1 MKIVTLGH
9 SGVGKTTY
17 MTSLYL
23 AMQDGFEGFYL
34 RALDNAHHRELMEL
48 GRQITINQYPPATAK
63 RSIYRFML
71 QYQQADV
78 LDFTWAD
85 YRGGAID
92 QASSDQ
98 QKAMLLEDLRD
109 ADGLMMLCDCSQMTP
124 NWIGLNSP
132 IGKHVQ
138 RMSQLVQYA
147 APHLTHPI
155 SLSIMLTKVDLV
167 QVFKEK
173 MLDPLGGVLSSV
185 SVSDRISGAL
195 IPVACGSSFINVPM
209 PLLFALQNAVR
220 HKGTAMLAN
229 IKSVEGVAAREE
241 QASAGLGGWF
251 DRVGARI
258 FGYETH
264 AQKAS
269 TQRQQAASLRQEHRG
284 IADSLAIIDREVR
297 RLPLIR
303 RGVSTY
309 DYVSMVAGSVD
320 KPAHHR
326 RFLNLG

>member
-1 MKIVTLGH
+1 
-9 SGVGKTTY
+9 
-17 MTSLYL
+17 
-23 AMQDGFEGFYL
+23 
-34 RALDNAHHRELMEL
+34 
-48 GRQITINQYPPATAK
+48 
-63 RSIYRFML
+63 
-71 QYQQADV
+71 
-78 LDFTWAD
+78 
-85 YRGGAID
+85 
-92 QASSDQ
+92 
-98 QKAMLLEDLRD
+98 
-109 ADGLMMLCDCSQMTP
+109 
-124 NWIGLNSP
+124 
-132 IGKHVQ
+132 
-138 RMSQLVQYA
+138 
-147 APHLTHPI
+147 
-155 SLSIMLTKVDLV
+155 MLTKVDLV